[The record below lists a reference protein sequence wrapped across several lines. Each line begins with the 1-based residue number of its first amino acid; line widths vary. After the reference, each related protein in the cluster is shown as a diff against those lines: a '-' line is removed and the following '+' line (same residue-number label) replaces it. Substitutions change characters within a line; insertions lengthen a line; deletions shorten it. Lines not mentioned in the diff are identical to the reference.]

1 MSKVFEHCLLKQL
14 QLCVASTDNQ
24 FGFKKGLSCSHA
36 IYSVRNIVNRF
47 VSRGSTVNLCSIDLS
62 KAFDK
67 VNHHG
72 PYMKLMKRHIPVLFL
87 ELVENLFSSCY
98 TRIKWDEHWSE
109 EFRVD
114 FGVRQG
120 SVLSPF
126 LFAIYTDD
134 IGNLCNP
141 GNGLYT
147 ILYADDI
154 ILLAPSVVSLEKLL
168 HNCELKLNWLDMM
181 INSKKSF
188 CLRVGPRYDVKC
200 CKVVSSTGKVI
211 PWCNEIRYLG
221 IYIIGSREFKC
232 SLDIAKKSFY
242 RAVNAIFGKVR
253 RHEDMHLKRLFCN
266 SF

>member
-1 MSKVFEHCLLKQL
+1 VSSRATLCYTSVNCSVQEQRSVKIARMEL

-47 VSRGSTVNLCSIDLS
+47 VSRGSTVNLCAIDLS

-67 VNHHG
+67 VNHYG
-72 PYMKLMKRHIPVLFL
+72 LYIKLMKRHIPVLFL

-168 HNCELKLNWLDMM
+168 HNCELELNWLDMV
-181 INSKKSF
+181 INSKKSV
-188 CLRVGPRYDVKC
+188 CCVLVRVMMLGVVKLSVLLE
-200 CKVVSSTGKVI
+200 KLS
-211 PWCNEIRYLG
+211 LG
-221 IYIIGSREFKC
+221 VMK
-232 SLDIAKKSFY
+232 LDI
-242 RAVNAIFGKVR
+242 
-253 RHEDMHLKRLFCN
+253 
-266 SF
+266 